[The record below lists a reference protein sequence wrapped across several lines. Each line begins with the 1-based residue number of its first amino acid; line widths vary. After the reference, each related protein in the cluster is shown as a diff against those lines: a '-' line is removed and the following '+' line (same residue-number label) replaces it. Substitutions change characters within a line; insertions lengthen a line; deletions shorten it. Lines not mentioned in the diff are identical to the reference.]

1 MWNVLQLT
9 DVAPLWE
16 NILSCFIRTCF
27 LISRLFSNPSSC
39 FGMIWVICSAQTW
52 FGKASQTFERS
63 KTLSKMIKSF
73 NTFSRVSFKDD
84 KVCSPLTLSHVCL
97 LNCSCFLEH
106 YQPLAVNELVFCLV
120 TGQEEFRH
128 YASQLS
134 SVKQLWKPI
143 CFPTRMRPPS
153 YGSTAVSEVWQF
165 PRVEIQSNF
174 LPWAW
179 LTFFKRRRNQKTR
192 STIWFF
198 LSSSYFNIF
207 LTHFLI

>member
-1 MWNVLQLT
+1 MCCNWHMLHHCEKISSRVSSARVSLFLVSSRQL
-9 DVAPLWE
+9 LWDDLGDLFRP
-16 NILSCFIRTCF
+16 NLIRQSF
-27 LISRLFSNPSSC
+27 ANFWKIED
-39 FGMIWVICSAQTW
+39 
-52 FGKASQTFERS
+52 TF
-63 KTLSKMIKSF
+63 K
-73 NTFSRVSFKDD
+73 RVSFKDD
-84 KVCSPLTLSHVCL
+84 QVCSPLTLSHVYL

-106 YQPLAVNELVFCLV
+106 YQPLVVNELFFCLV
-120 TGQEEFRH
+120 TGQEEFRQNVCS
-128 YASQLS
+128 SQLS

-179 LTFFKRRRNQKTR
+179 LPFLKRRRNQKTR

-198 LSSSYFNIF
+198 PFSLSYLNI
-207 LTHFLI
+207 LKINSESLSQRHPGP